1 MTITMTTA
9 PLRVPPADP
18 EAAANY
24 FRTKLAFHTDVSD
37 VAAAIDAAKAMNA
50 DKGFVL
56 LDSRNAAS
64 WEQGH
69 VPGAIHLPRPEITK
83 RAPELLDKDVPV
95 VTYCWGPGCDGA
107 MKAALALAELGFRV
121 KEMLGGME
129 YWIRE
134 GLPVETAAGVARQP
148 IDPLTAPAHP

>member
-1 MTITMTTA
+1 MTTA
-9 PLRVPPADP
+9 PLRVPPAAP
-18 EAAANY
+18 SEAASY
-24 FRTKLAFHTDVSD
+24 FRTRLAFHTDASD
-37 VAAAIDAAKAMNA
+37 VAAAIEAAKAMNA

-69 VPGAIHLPRPEITK
+69 IPGALHLPTSEIPK
-83 RAPELLDKDVPV
+83 RARELLSPEVPV

-107 MKAALALAELGFRV
+107 AKAALSLAELGFRV

-134 GLPVETAAGVARQP
+134 GFPVETAAGVERRP
-148 IDPLTAPAHP
+148 VDPLTAPAHP

>member
-1 MTITMTTA
+1 MTTA
-9 PLRVPPADP
+9 PLRVPPAAPD
-18 EAAANY
+18 EAASY
-24 FRTKLAFHTDVSD
+24 FRTQLAFHTDASD
-37 VAAAIDAAKAMNA
+37 VAAAIEAAKAMNA

-69 VPGAIHLPRPEITK
+69 IPGAIYLPTTEIPK
-83 RAPELLDKDVPV
+83 RAHELLDKDVPV

-107 MKAALALAELGFRV
+107 AKAALALAELGYRV

-134 GLPVETAAGVARQP
+134 GFPVETAAGTARRP

>member
-1 MTITMTTA
+1 MTTA

-18 EAAANY
+18 EVAADY

-37 VAAAIDAAKAMNA
+37 VAAAIEAAKAMNA

-69 VPGAIHLPRPEITK
+69 VPEAIHLPRTEIPK
-83 RAPELLDKDVPV
+83 RALELLDKDVPV
-95 VTYCWGPGCDGA
+95 VTYCWGPACDGA
-107 MKAALALAELGFRV
+107 AKAALALAELGFRV
-121 KEMLGGME
+121 KEMIGGME

-134 GLPVETAAGVARQP
+134 GFAVETAAGITRHPV
-148 IDPLTAPAHP
+148 DPLTAPAHP